1 MAMLTEVDQFYGPNY
16 NPSSGALNESD
27 FFGEGLAS
35 GLPQSRSTSRAGL
48 SRSGSQFE
56 SIDDLIS
63 SRTPEAL
70 GILNQGSEE
79 QLRLARLGTQAGLAP
94 LQEVDD
100 LRAFEEQQSI
110 LGQRGEEAQ
119 EFAIGNIPESQFDT
133 ELRRRQQQQLMRG
146 AAASG
151 EAGGGATLQAGQ
163 QLAGA
168 QQANFIQ
175 QRLAQLSPLVAA
187 SRGIRSTM
195 SGLSEQGRVG
205 EAQIQSGLGTQLA
218 NIRLGA
224 AAPQIASIQRG
235 AELSGLQGISSA
247 NQQASRNNQLASLA
261 GTLAGSF

>member
-133 ELRRRQQQQLMRG
+133 ELRRRQQQQLMHNKQ
-146 AAASG
+146 
-151 EAGGGATLQAGQ
+151 TLYS
-163 QLAGA
+163 
-168 QQANFIQ
+168 NDWH
-175 QRLAQLSPLVAA
+175 
-187 SRGIRSTM
+187 
-195 SGLSEQGRVG
+195 
-205 EAQIQSGLGTQLA
+205 
-218 NIRLGA
+218 
-224 AAPQIASIQRG
+224 
-235 AELSGLQGISSA
+235 
-247 NQQASRNNQLASLA
+247 SLA
-261 GTLAGSF
+261 L